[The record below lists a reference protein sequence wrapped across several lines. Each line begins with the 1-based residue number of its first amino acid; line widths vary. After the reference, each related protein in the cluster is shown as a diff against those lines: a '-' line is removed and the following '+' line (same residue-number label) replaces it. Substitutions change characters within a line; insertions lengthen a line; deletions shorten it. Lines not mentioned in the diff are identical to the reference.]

1 MIFFLEV
8 PDNLATAV
16 RGQWLV
22 ENHPTKPSKAE
33 WTETLVLKLTVGNF
47 FGEIALLSGKP
58 RQATVKAVGDVAVLV
73 LSRDAFTRLCGN
85 LFEILRRNM
94 STYSSMELPPE
105 EEPQPG
111 MLSLLYLQTTLRS
124 RKPAR
129 SYLGDWWSRRAGRGC
144 GCGQPQRGGR
154 AGP

>member
-1 MIFFLEV
+1 M
-8 PDNLATAV
+8 V
-16 RGQWLV
+16 RTLWKCCVIRWLSSFSHYPWQWLV

-58 RQATVKAVGDVAVLV
+58 RQATVKAVGDVALLV

-94 STYSSMELPPE
+94 STYSTMELPAE

-111 MLSLLYLQTTLRS
+111 KTVSSHPLPGHMLSYLLRWKQ
-124 RKPAR
+124 AC
-129 SYLGDWWSRRAGRGC
+129 RRRLI
-144 GCGQPQRGGR
+144 REM
-154 AGP
+154 